1 MQEDLIYTAEQ
12 ITPNSPYRQKKCHSF
27 FNPSKEFVS
36 SVGLLDPDLEISCNK
51 NMNRVQC
58 IINRFQI
65 LNHPL
70 DLHPEFEMFKFSKKV
85 YEDRVLKLFK
95 SFQNF

>member
-1 MQEDLIYTAEQ
+1 M
-12 ITPNSPYRQKKCHSF
+12 
-27 FNPSKEFVS
+27 
-36 SVGLLDPDLEISCNK
+36 GLLDPDLEISRNK
-51 NMNRVQC
+51 NMNRVQIEC

>member
-1 MQEDLIYTAEQ
+1 MQDDLIYTAEQ
-12 ITPNSPYRQKKCHSF
+12 ITPISPYRQKKFHSF

-36 SVGLLDPDLEISCNK
+36 SVGLLDPDLEISRNK

-65 LNHPL
+65 
-70 DLHPEFEMFKFSKKV
+70 
-85 YEDRVLKLFK
+85 
-95 SFQNF
+95 